1 MKNLIRGTT
10 LLLALIAATGPG
22 FVMAQDLMVYP
33 AQGQN
38 AAQQQT
44 DEGECYTWSK
54 QNTGIDP
61 MAAAPQQQQSG
72 GMARG
77 ALRGA
82 AVGAIIDGSDGAKKG
97 AGVGAAVGG
106 IRRADQNR
114 NQANQQQ
121 ANHQTFNRAYSACM
135 QGRGYSVQ

>member
-1 MKNLIRGTT
+1 MKNLIRGKT
-10 LLLALIAATGPG
+10 LLLALIAATGSG

-33 AQGQN
+33 ANGQS

-44 DEGECYTWSK
+44 DEGECYAWSK

-61 MAAAPQQQQSG
+61 MAAPPPPQSG

-82 AVGAIIDGSDGAKKG
+82 AVGAIIDGSDGAKTG